1 MSVLRD
7 FFVSIPEK
15 KKREEKM
22 EHRQK
27 NIQAKTTGEISSCER
42 KSSALLTAVEREK
55 SNARHE
61 R

>member
-1 MSVLRD
+1 VSVLRD
-7 FFVSIPEK
+7 FCGEK

-27 NIQAKTTGEISSCER
+27 NIEAKTGKFSSWKR

-55 SNARHE
+55 SSA
-61 R
+61 